1 MASTTTQRGQP
12 VHQGKFA
19 DWVSKVFAFN
29 PAGLNWP
36 RAVLIL
42 DLMLVP
48 LIVFLSIGHEEYLLS
63 AIIGVVWTAAS
74 DPGGSYGYRALR
86 LAIFGVLGAGL
97 TWLAFTIGG
106 DAWGWLV
113 LAIFVTT
120 VLAGLVIAFGA
131 HRAVGGLLLN
141 AAFLIA
147 LAVAYN
153 EQHTHHTSHT
163 WAQVVSWAAG
173 SALWMVV
180 TFVEWLIHGREDRPS
195 LFVEM
200 PGDTSR
206 HPLTGPV
213 IMYVLLRAA
222 VLAGAA
228 ALAAGYNLNHGV
240 WLVFGAFAAM
250 KPGVGPTTVRS
261 VQRLVGA
268 LIGAGVAALLL
279 LIPANVTGKDL
290 VGITHGLQVVGLIL
304 IMHAGATFFWN
315 YAAFQAAYV
324 AALLILLDVQQ
335 PTNYS
340 ALGYRLLWTLC
351 GVAMA
356 TVLMI
361 LAYLLGTH
369 SARESPQPAAQPA

>member
-1 MASTTTQRGQP
+1 MAG
-12 VHQGKFA
+12 
-19 DWVSKVFAFN
+19 WVSKVFAFN
-29 PAGLNWP
+29 PPGLNWP

-42 DLMLVP
+42 DVILVP
-48 LIVFLSIGHEEYLLS
+48 LIVFLAIGHEEYLLS
-63 AIIGVVWTAAS
+63 AVLGVVWTAAA
-74 DPGGSYGYRALR
+74 DPGGSYRYRVAR
-86 LAIFGVLGAGL
+86 LAVFGVVGAGL
-97 TWLAFTIGG
+97 TALAFSIAG

-113 LAIFVTT
+113 LAIFATT
-120 VLAGLVIAFGA
+120 AAAGLAIAFGA
-131 HRAVGGLLLN
+131 HRAVAGMLLN
-141 AAFLIA
+141 VQFIIA

-153 EQHTHHTSHT
+153 FQHTHHTSHT

-173 SALWMVV
+173 SALWIVL
-180 TFVEWLIHGREDRPS
+180 TFVDWLIRGREDRPS
-195 LFVEM
+195 PFAEM

-213 IMYVLLRAA
+213 ITYIVLRAA

-228 ALAAGYNLNHGV
+228 ALALGYNLTHGV

-250 KPGVGPTTVRS
+250 KPGAGPTTVRS

-279 LIPANVTGKDL
+279 LIPANVRGKDL
-290 VGITHGLQVVGLIL
+290 VSITHGLEVVALIL
-304 IMHAGATFFWN
+304 IMHAAATFFWN
-315 YAAFQAAYV
+315 YAAFQAAWV

-351 GVAMA
+351 GVGMA
-356 TVLMI
+356 TVVML
-361 LAYLLGTH
+361 LAALLPKRT
-369 SARESPQPAAQPA
+369 AKAQAQPARQRA